1 MKNTLKYILQ
11 KLFGFR
17 TYLYIFSQFKIK
29 TIKRDKKEGH
39 FFHFL
44 DLLEN
49 GKGDILDVGA
59 NIGIMSHH
67 LAERFPNDTIHAFEP
82 MPDNLAVLRK
92 ILKKNKLNN
101 VCVYDFAVG
110 DSEGLVKMI
119 LPENGKTKEQG
130 LSHVKHDS
138 ITEWNEG
145 IEFEVPCKLL
155 DTVLDGKKIQGIK
168 MDVENF
174 EYFALKGAENLLK
187 TQKPIIYTE
196 LWDNENRTKSFDL
209 LTAIGYKTFVVEDNT
224 LVLHQK
230 GIHTQQNF
238 IFIAN

>member
-1 MKNTLKYILQ
+1 MKNTIKYILQ

-29 TIKRDKKEGH
+29 TLKKDKKEGH
-39 FFHFL
+39 FFKFL
-44 DLLEN
+44 DLLEP
-49 GKGDILDVGA
+49 GKGDVLDVGA
-59 NIGIMSHH
+59 NIGIMTHH
-67 LAERFPNDTIHAFEP
+67 LSNRFPEDTIHAFEP
-82 MPDNLAVLRK
+82 MPDNLAVLKK
-92 ILKKNKLNN
+92 IINKNNLEN
-101 VCVYDFAVG
+101 VLFYPFAVG
-110 DSEGLVKMI
+110 EKESIVKMI

-145 IEFEVPCKLL
+145 TEFEVGCKTL
-155 DTVLDGKKIQGIK
+155 DAVLVGKTIQGIK

-196 LWDNENRTKSFDL
+196 LWDNENRKKCIQLLGDL
-209 LTAIGYKTFVVEDNT
+209 NYSTYVVEQEK
-224 LVLHQK
+224 LVSYK
-230 GIHTQQNF
+230 KEIHTQQNF
-238 IFIAN
+238 IFKAN

>member
-29 TIKRDKKEGH
+29 TLKRDKKEGH

-44 DLLEN
+44 DLLED

-67 LAERFPNDTIHAFEP
+67 LAERYPNDTIHAFEP

-92 ILKKNKLNN
+92 VLKKNKLTN
-101 VCVYDFAVG
+101 VSVYDFAVG
-110 DSEGLVKMI
+110 DSEGSVKMI

-130 LSHVKHDS
+130 LSHIKHDS
-138 ITEWNEG
+138 ITEWNDG
-145 IEFEVPCKLL
+145 IEFEVNCKLL
-155 DTVLDGKKIQGIK
+155 DTVLEGKTIQGIK

-174 EYFALKGAENLLK
+174 EYYALKGAINILK
-187 TQKPIIYTE
+187 NQKPLIYTE
-196 LWDNENRTKSFDL
+196 LWDNENRKKCFEL
-209 LTAIGYKTFVVEDNT
+209 LKELDYSIFVVQKRN
-224 LVLHQK
+224 LVPFNRK
-230 GIHTQQNF
+230 IHNQQNF
-238 IFIAN
+238 IFK